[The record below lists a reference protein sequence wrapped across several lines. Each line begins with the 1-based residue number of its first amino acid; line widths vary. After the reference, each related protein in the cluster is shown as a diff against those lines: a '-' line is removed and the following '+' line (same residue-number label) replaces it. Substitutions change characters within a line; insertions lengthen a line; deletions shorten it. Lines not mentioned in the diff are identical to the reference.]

1 MDNFLE
7 IFLITVAIAIVLN
20 VIFKKF
26 EIPTIIGYIA
36 AGEIIS
42 EIYHLSGKGE
52 ITHIAEFGIVF
63 LMFTIGLEFSFKH
76 LMAMKQEVFLNGS
89 LQMLTCGFVF
99 MLLAIGIL
107 GLGDKSATIVGFAL
121 ALSSTAVVL
130 KILNDNG
137 DINEQYG
144 RKALGI
150 LLFQDIAVIPL
161 LLLVD
166 IFSSNNQNIEKLLFT
181 SLISAL
187 ILITLLFFIGKYL
200 VDRIFRLIIHTSS
213 QEIFIST
220 VLFMVIGASFLANY
234 FGFSYSLG
242 AFIAGA
248 LIAGALIAETKYKHK
263 IEADLIPFRD
273 LLLGLFFITVGM
285 QIQLDVVAQNWFL
298 IIVLTLLVMA
308 LKFGIVFGF
317 LFLYTKKRVA
327 LKTAFAIAQIGEFAL
342 AIFSLLQAKNMLDIK
357 TSQILIVVSILT
369 MIITPFILNNIR
381 KITNVVEDIALNTN
395 AVQNIDSNIKLK
407 NHLVV
412 FGYGRLGQEVVQK
425 IKNTGV
431 PYLVL
436 ESDLNLVELG
446 VSRGENVVFANA
458 AQEETLKIANIEE
471 CAVAIITVTN
481 EAKLEILCQVLANY
495 PKPIDTIIHVNGTLK
510 KMLFSSIDE
519 NIRIIRSEKVIAR
532 NLVQEALECR
542 IHKNT

>member
-150 LLFQDIAVIPL
+150 LLF
-161 LLLVD
+161 
-166 IFSSNNQNIEKLLFT
+166 
-181 SLISAL
+181 
-187 ILITLLFFIGKYL
+187 
-200 VDRIFRLIIHTSS
+200 
-213 QEIFIST
+213 
-220 VLFMVIGASFLANY
+220 
-234 FGFSYSLG
+234 
-242 AFIAGA
+242 
-248 LIAGALIAETKYKHK
+248 
-263 IEADLIPFRD
+263 
-273 LLLGLFFITVGM
+273 
-285 QIQLDVVAQNWFL
+285 
-298 IIVLTLLVMA
+298 
-308 LKFGIVFGF
+308 
-317 LFLYTKKRVA
+317 
-327 LKTAFAIAQIGEFAL
+327 
-342 AIFSLLQAKNMLDIK
+342 
-357 TSQILIVVSILT
+357 
-369 MIITPFILNNIR
+369 
-381 KITNVVEDIALNTN
+381 
-395 AVQNIDSNIKLK
+395 
-407 NHLVV
+407 
-412 FGYGRLGQEVVQK
+412 
-425 IKNTGV
+425 
-431 PYLVL
+431 
-436 ESDLNLVELG
+436 
-446 VSRGENVVFANA
+446 
-458 AQEETLKIANIEE
+458 
-471 CAVAIITVTN
+471 
-481 EAKLEILCQVLANY
+481 
-495 PKPIDTIIHVNGTLK
+495 
-510 KMLFSSIDE
+510 
-519 NIRIIRSEKVIAR
+519 
-532 NLVQEALECR
+532 
-542 IHKNT
+542 

>member
-181 SLISAL
+181 TLISAL

-242 AFIAGA
+242 AF
-248 LIAGALIAETKYKHK
+248 IAGALIAETKYKHK

-458 AQEETLKIANIEE
+458 QEETLKIANIEE

>member
-181 SLISAL
+181 TLISAL

-242 AFIAGA
+242 AF
-248 LIAGALIAETKYKHK
+248 IAGALIAETKYKHK

-369 MIITPFILNNIR
+369 MIL
-381 KITNVVEDIALNTN
+381 
-395 AVQNIDSNIKLK
+395 S
-407 NHLVV
+407 HL
-412 FGYGRLGQEVVQK
+412 
-425 IKNTGV
+425 
-431 PYLVL
+431 
-436 ESDLNLVELG
+436 
-446 VSRGENVVFANA
+446 
-458 AQEETLKIANIEE
+458 
-471 CAVAIITVTN
+471 
-481 EAKLEILCQVLANY
+481 
-495 PKPIDTIIHVNGTLK
+495 
-510 KMLFSSIDE
+510 LF
-519 NIRIIRSEKVIAR
+519 
-532 NLVQEALECR
+532 
-542 IHKNT
+542 

>member
-7 IFLITVAIAIVLN
+7 IFLITVAIAIILN

-42 EIYHLSGKGE
+42 ELYHLSGKGE

-99 MLLAIGIL
+99 MLLVIGIL
-107 GLGDKSATIVGFAL
+107 RLSDQSATIVGFAL

-161 LLLVD
+161 LLLVN
-166 IFSSNNQNIEKLLFT
+166 IFSSTNQNIEKLLFT
-181 SLISAL
+181 TLISVL
-187 ILITLLFFIGKYL
+187 ILIALLFFIGKYL
-200 VDRIFRLIIHTSS
+200 VDRIFRLIIRTSS

-242 AFIAGA
+242 AFIA
-248 LIAGALIAETKYKHK
+248 ETKYKHK

-285 QIQLDVVAQNWFL
+285 QIQLDIVSQNWFL

-327 LKTAFAIAQIGEFAL
+327 LKTAFSIAQIGEFAL

-381 KITNVVEDIALNTN
+381 KIANVVEDMTLNTH
-395 AVQNIDSNIKLK
+395 ATQNIDNNLKLT
-407 NHLVV
+407 NHLVI
-412 FGYGRLGQEVVQK
+412 FGYGRLGQEVTQK

-446 VSRGENVVFANA
+446 ISRGENVVFANA

-471 CAVAIITVTN
+471 CSVAIITVTN
-481 EAKLEILCQVLANY
+481 EAKLEMLCQILANY

>member
-181 SLISAL
+181 TLISAL

-242 AFIAGA
+242 AF
-248 LIAGALIAETKYKHK
+248 IAGALIAETKYKHK

-519 NIRIIRSEKVIAR
+519 NIRIIRSKKVIAR

>member
-248 LIAGALIAETKYKHK
+248 LIAETKYKHK

-273 LLLGLFFITVGM
+273 LLLGLFFH
-285 QIQLDVVAQNWFL
+285 NC
-298 IIVLTLLVMA
+298 
-308 LKFGIVFGF
+308 
-317 LFLYTKKRVA
+317 R
-327 LKTAFAIAQIGEFAL
+327 
-342 AIFSLLQAKNMLDIK
+342 
-357 TSQILIVVSILT
+357 
-369 MIITPFILNNIR
+369 
-381 KITNVVEDIALNTN
+381 
-395 AVQNIDSNIKLK
+395 
-407 NHLVV
+407 H
-412 FGYGRLGQEVVQK
+412 
-425 IKNTGV
+425 
-431 PYLVL
+431 
-436 ESDLNLVELG
+436 
-446 VSRGENVVFANA
+446 ANS
-458 AQEETLKIANIEE
+458 T
-471 CAVAIITVTN
+471 
-481 EAKLEILCQVLANY
+481 
-495 PKPIDTIIHVNGTLK
+495 
-510 KMLFSSIDE
+510 
-519 NIRIIRSEKVIAR
+519 
-532 NLVQEALECR
+532 
-542 IHKNT
+542 

>member
-7 IFLITVAIAIVLN
+7 IFLIAAAIAIVLN
-20 VIFKKF
+20 VILKKF

-63 LMFTIGLEFSFKH
+63 LMFTIGLEFSFKY
-76 LMAMKQEVFLNGS
+76 LIAMKQEVFLNGS
-89 LQMLTCGFVF
+89 LQMLTCGFIF
-99 MLLAIGIL
+99 TLIIIGIFSL
-107 GLGDKSATIVGFAL
+107 EDKSATVVGFAL

-161 LLLVD
+161 LLFID
-166 IFSSNNQNIEKLLFT
+166 ILSSNNQNIEQVLITSLASAILLIVLLF
-181 SLISAL
+181 L
-187 ILITLLFFIGKYL
+187 IGKYL
-200 VDRIFRLIIHTSS
+200 VDRIFRLIIRTSS
-213 QEIFIST
+213 QEIFIGT
-220 VLFMVIGASFLANY
+220 ILFMVIGASFLANY

-242 AFIAGA
+242 AF
-248 LIAGALIAETKYKHK
+248 IAGALIAETKYKHK

-273 LLLGLFFITVGM
+273 LLLGLFFMTIGM
-285 QIQLDVVAQNWFL
+285 QIQLNVIAENWFL
-298 IIVLTLLVMA
+298 ICILTLIVM
-308 LKFGIVFGF
+308 LMKFGIIFGF

-327 LKTAFAIAQIGEFAL
+327 LKTAFSIAQVGEFAL
-342 AIFSLLQAKNMLDIK
+342 AIFSLLQAKNMLDVK
-357 TSQILIVVSILT
+357 TSQILIVVSIIT

-381 KITNVVEDIALNTN
+381 KITNVVEDITLNTN
-395 AVQNIDSNIKLK
+395 AIQSTSQSNLK
-407 NHLVV
+407 NHLVI
-412 FGYGRLGQEVVQK
+412 FGYGRLGQEMVQR

-446 VSRGENVVFANA
+446 NSRGENVIFANA

-471 CAVAIITVTN
+471 CAVAIITITN
-481 EAKLEILCQVLANY
+481 EAKLEMLCQLLSSY
-495 PKPIDTIIHVNGTLK
+495 PKPIDTIIHVNGNLK
-510 KMLFSSIDE
+510 KMLFSSIDD
-519 NIRIIRSEKVIAR
+519 NIRIVRSEKILAR

>member
-107 GLGDKSATIVGFAL
+107 GLGDKSATIVGFTL

-181 SLISAL
+181 TLISAL

-242 AFIAGA
+242 AF
-248 LIAGALIAETKYKHK
+248 IAGALIAETKYKHK

-519 NIRIIRSEKVIAR
+519 NIRIIRSEKVIVR

>member
-181 SLISAL
+181 TLISAL

-242 AFIAGA
+242 AF
-248 LIAGALIAETKYKHK
+248 IAGALIAETKYKHK

-532 NLVQEALECR
+532 NLVQEALECC

>member
-130 KILNDNG
+130 KILN
-137 DINEQYG
+137 INEQYG

-242 AFIAGA
+242 AF
-248 LIAGALIAETKYKHK
+248 IAGALIAETKYKHK

>member
-1 MDNFLE
+1 
-7 IFLITVAIAIVLN
+7 
-20 VIFKKF
+20 
-26 EIPTIIGYIA
+26 
-36 AGEIIS
+36 
-42 EIYHLSGKGE
+42 
-52 ITHIAEFGIVF
+52 
-63 LMFTIGLEFSFKH
+63 
-76 LMAMKQEVFLNGS
+76 
-89 LQMLTCGFVF
+89 
-99 MLLAIGIL
+99 
-107 GLGDKSATIVGFAL
+107 
-121 ALSSTAVVL
+121 
-130 KILNDNG
+130 
-137 DINEQYG
+137 
-144 RKALGI
+144 
-150 LLFQDIAVIPL
+150 
-161 LLLVD
+161 
-166 IFSSNNQNIEKLLFT
+166 
-181 SLISAL
+181 
-187 ILITLLFFIGKYL
+187 
-200 VDRIFRLIIHTSS
+200 
-213 QEIFIST
+213 
-220 VLFMVIGASFLANY
+220 MVIGASFLANY

-242 AFIAGA
+242 AF
-248 LIAGALIAETKYKHK
+248 IAGALIAETKYKHK

-471 CAVAIITVTN
+471 CAVTIITVTN

-519 NIRIIRSEKVIAR
+519 HIRIIRSEKVIAKIWFKKR
-532 NLVQEALECR
+532 
-542 IHKNT
+542 

>member
-166 IFSSNNQNIEKLLFT
+166 IFSSNNQNIEKLLFIT
-181 SLISAL
+181 LISAL

-242 AFIAGA
+242 AF
-248 LIAGALIAETKYKHK
+248 IAGALIAETKYKHK

-481 EAKLEILCQVLANY
+481 EAKLEFLCQVLANY

>member
-181 SLISAL
+181 TLISAL

-242 AFIAGA
+242 AF
-248 LIAGALIAETKYKHK
+248 IAGALIAETKYKHK

-327 LKTAFAIAQIGEFAL
+327 LKTAFAIAQIGDAL

>member
-181 SLISAL
+181 TLISAL

-242 AFIAGA
+242 AF
-248 LIAGALIAETKYKHK
+248 IAGALIAETKYKHK

-532 NLVQEALECR
+532 NLVQEALECH

>member
-1 MDNFLE
+1 
-7 IFLITVAIAIVLN
+7 
-20 VIFKKF
+20 
-26 EIPTIIGYIA
+26 
-36 AGEIIS
+36 
-42 EIYHLSGKGE
+42 
-52 ITHIAEFGIVF
+52 
-63 LMFTIGLEFSFKH
+63 
-76 LMAMKQEVFLNGS
+76 
-89 LQMLTCGFVF
+89 
-99 MLLAIGIL
+99 
-107 GLGDKSATIVGFAL
+107 
-121 ALSSTAVVL
+121 
-130 KILNDNG
+130 
-137 DINEQYG
+137 
-144 RKALGI
+144 
-150 LLFQDIAVIPL
+150 
-161 LLLVD
+161 
-166 IFSSNNQNIEKLLFT
+166 
-181 SLISAL
+181 
-187 ILITLLFFIGKYL
+187 
-200 VDRIFRLIIHTSS
+200 
-213 QEIFIST
+213 
-220 VLFMVIGASFLANY
+220 MVIGASFLANY

-242 AFIAGA
+242 AF
-248 LIAGALIAETKYKHK
+248 IAGALIAETKYKHK

-532 NLVQEALECR
+532 NFIQEALECR